1 MKIGSSIIFLNV
13 TVPFSVLNDVCT
25 GKVEFQ
31 AIFAENADGK
41 LFLDSLEQMD
51 ITDLTFSNNSLGQM
65 PYKEFQDWCQ
75 QVNKLFNCD
84 IDQVISDAAEANVD
98 KAFLENFAQN
108 IQLPMRSV
116 FIKQPTKKTTNNN
129 CCCH

>member
-1 MKIGSSIIFLNV
+1 MEIGSSVIFLNV

-25 GKVEFQ
+25 GKVELQ
-31 AIFAENADGK
+31 AIFAENTEGK
-41 LFLDSLEQMD
+41 LFLDSLEKID
-51 ITDLTFSNNSLGQM
+51 ITDLAFSNNSLGIM

-84 IDQVISDAAEANVD
+84 IDQLISDAAEANID

-108 IQLPMRSV
+108 IQLPTQ
-116 FIKQPTKKTTNNN
+116 ITTNNN
-129 CCCH
+129 CCCR